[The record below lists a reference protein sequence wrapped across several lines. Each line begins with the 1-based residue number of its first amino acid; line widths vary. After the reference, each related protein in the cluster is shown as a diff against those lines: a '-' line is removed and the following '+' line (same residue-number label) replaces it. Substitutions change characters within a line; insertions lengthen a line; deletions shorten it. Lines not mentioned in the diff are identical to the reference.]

1 MVCGGLALDLTP
13 LLVAHERSPR
23 GIPRRLV
30 RPLEQID
37 EFEAPV
43 ARALPH
49 VEDAEAVVAHET
61 GGVIP
66 EARVE
71 CLAVVFEDLVDPELV
86 DHRRPPKLRRQSSAY
101 SRAFR
106 RMSSSSSEIG
116 RASCR
121 EGV

>member
-1 MVCGGLALDLTP
+1 MGELRTAEGPVLDRPDQVAMVCGGLALDLTP

-61 GGVIP
+61 GGMIP

-71 CLAVVFEDLVDPELV
+71 CLEF
-86 DHRRPPKLRRQSSAY
+86 
-101 SRAFR
+101 
-106 RMSSSSSEIG
+106 EIG
-116 RASCR
+116 RAH
-121 EGV
+121 V